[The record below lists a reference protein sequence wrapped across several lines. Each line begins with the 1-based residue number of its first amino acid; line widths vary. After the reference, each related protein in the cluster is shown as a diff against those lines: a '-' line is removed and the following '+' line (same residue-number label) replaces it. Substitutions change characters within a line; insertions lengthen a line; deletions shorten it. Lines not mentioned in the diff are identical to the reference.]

1 MKKNFFQRDIILQ
14 LSLRSIRLH
23 FLRSVL
29 AALGIVIGVV
39 AISSMGMMGANM
51 TMSVTEQLSAMAN
64 VLVVRAD
71 TGGGGGGFFAG
82 PAMGGG
88 GTTSTTRRSSSSAS
102 TKDYLTKDNL
112 EDIVRAVSTDGTVYP
127 LYQDNTKIQIG
138 DNTGRATI
146 YGMRDTDMPD
156 VLTVD
161 QGTLPNTAGS
171 VVVGPSFADR
181 QGITIGSRITIGD
194 ATQNQTVSKF
204 RVVGILREKG
214 MSFDLNSDNAIIM
227 TEKAYVGIFGG
238 DQQYDQVNVILSDI
252 STVNDTKLAI
262 TDQLNRR
269 TSVVTIQ
276 DSSRMLESITST
288 VGTLTTFVMAIAGIS
303 LLVAATSIFNVM
315 MMSVTERIRE
325 IGILRSIGTQKS
337 EVRRMFLYE
346 AIVLGFVG
354 AVIGAIM
361 SLLLGWLVVLIMV
374 GTTKYFFTYQ
384 SLIYVPMA
392 MVIGIAI
399 CIFSGV
405 YPAWKAADLDPIEA
419 LRSE

>member
-1 MKKNFFQRDIILQ
+1 MTGDIILQ
-14 LSLRSIRLH
+14 LSIRSIRLH

-64 VLVVRAD
+64 VLVVKAD

-82 PAMGGG
+82 PGGGGG
-88 GTTSTTRRSSSSAS
+88 GTTSRSSSSTS

-112 EDIVRAVSTDGTVYP
+112 DDITRAVGSYGTVYP
-127 LYQDNTKIQIG
+127 LYQDSDKIQVG

-146 YGMRDTDMPD
+146 YGMRDTDMAG
-156 VLTVD
+156 VLEVEE
-161 QGTLPNTAGS
+161 GALPKTS
-171 VVVGPSFADR
+171 SSIIIGPSFADR
-181 QGITIGSRITIGD
+181 QGLTIGSRVTIGD
-194 ATQNQTVSKF
+194 ATQNESVQKY
-204 RVVGILREKG
+204 RVVGILKEKG
-214 MSFDLNSDNAIIM
+214 MSMDLNSDNAIIM
-227 TEKAYVGIFGG
+227 TEKAYVGQFGG
-238 DQQYDQVNVILSDI
+238 EEEYDQVNVILDNI
-252 STVNDTKLAI
+252 DDANVTKTAI
-262 TDQLNRR
+262 TDQLNRK
-269 TSVVTIQ
+269 TDVVTIQ
-276 DSSRMLESITST
+276 DSSRMMESITST

-325 IGILRSIGTQKS
+325 IGILRSIGTQKG

-346 AIVLGFVG
+346 AIILGLVG
-354 AVIGAIM
+354 AGIGAIM
-361 SLLLGWLVVLIMV
+361 SVILGWLVVLIMV
-374 GTTKYFFTYQ
+374 GTTKYFFTFQ
-384 SLIYVPMA
+384 SLLYVPMA
-392 MVIGIAI
+392 MLVGIAI

-419 LRSE
+419 LRAD